1 MRPGYCKSIL
11 AGLLIFS
18 CCSALDS
25 QAQIASGSDGGS
37 GALTVAAN
45 TVKDLSLATTGSIND
60 AGRVNGTY
68 DPSQWAIVFEYTD
81 VTVSAGTL
89 SFLNHPSGAPVV
101 WLVSGN
107 VTITGT
113 ISLSGQDGTYNG
125 GLAAGGP
132 GGFRGGY
139 VNTGS
144 GSPGSGGLGP
154 GGGRFLYGVNSGAAG
169 YGTIGG
175 GGYGGPEYG
184 NVAIIP
190 LIGGSGGSGYHHTN
204 NTGGGGGGG
213 ALLIVCNNTITVNGT
228 IVSNGGLSSAWG
240 GSGGAIRLVANSIL
254 GTVAGRFTCNGSL
267 NGSVGRIRL
276 EANTLNFRGIASPV
290 ASLKAPLDVS
300 DPVIWPPSSAPIVTI
315 LTIGGLSVPSDPRA
329 GMVSPPADVNLATT
343 GAAVVTLQVQNA
355 PTNSTVLV
363 RLIPRQGTSNA
374 STEFPATFTGG
385 NSTLWTCTA
394 AGVTVG
400 TAGFTALQARVILP

>member
-132 GGFRGGY
+132 GGED
-139 VNTGS
+139 VLGS
-144 GSPGSGGLGP
+144 GAVDLGHGGLHL
-154 GGGRFLYGVNSGAAG
+154 RVLVLGARRD
-169 YGTIGG
+169 
-175 GGYGGPEYG
+175 
-184 NVAIIP
+184 
-190 LIGGSGGSGYHHTN
+190 GSFGCFH
-204 NTGGGGGGG
+204 GG
-213 ALLIVCNNTITVNGT
+213 AHLGPDAGVARVLLLSLAISLLCGLVRCHGGVG
-228 IVSNGGLSSAWG
+228 SYRARSGLSS
-240 GSGGAIRLVANSIL
+240 
-254 GTVAGRFTCNGSL
+254 
-267 NGSVGRIRL
+267 
-276 EANTLNFRGIASPV
+276 
-290 ASLKAPLDVS
+290 KQ
-300 DPVIWPPSSAPIVTI
+300 
-315 LTIGGLSVPSDPRA
+315 RA
-329 GMVSPPADVNLATT
+329 
-343 GAAVVTLQVQNA
+343 
-355 PTNSTVLV
+355 
-363 RLIPRQGTSNA
+363 RQGCRAPESRWEP
-374 STEFPATFTGG
+374 SP
-385 NSTLWTCTA
+385 
-394 AGVTVG
+394 
-400 TAGFTALQARVILP
+400 